1 MENFIKLIKH
11 YQADRTLSKLV
22 SKFKI
27 LGLSDSEIAV
37 AVSET
42 AGKDLKLK
50 TNQIEKLLMNKYDNT
65 QLLPT
70 SKENKRMLQ
79 VLKEAGITLDNNT
92 YVINEM
98 NKIWNEYTNKPF

>member
-1 MENFIKLIKH
+1 
-11 YQADRTLSKLV
+11 
-22 SKFKI
+22 
-27 LGLSDSEIAV
+27 
-37 AVSET
+37 
-42 AGKDLKLK
+42 
-50 TNQIEKLLMNKYDNT
+50 MNKYDNT